1 MKPQSPFLIFIFFH
15 PILSVKK
22 REREYIVI
30 GLLILAVILAYYS
43 LLPKLSSK
51 EAFLIYGKTDYLT
64 TFLDANTVVLRSV
77 YPFSDAQGAVSAIT
91 YLAAVLQAKGKHV
104 IIQSIEGNACYTN
117 EGNVMEN
124 KEVNVQSCELNYPT
138 IIVKEGYNRIDIYPG
153 KVIIQARPPYMMSA
167 AAYVLTRIY
176 PDADL
181 IYQKV
186 LNQLKTQR
194 QRAARRSS

>member
-1 MKPQSPFLIFIFFH
+1 MKRQ
-15 PILSVKK
+15 
-22 REREYIVI
+22 EREYIVI
-30 GLLILAVILAYYS
+30 GFLILAAILAYYS
-43 LLPKLSSK
+43 LLPEPSSK

-64 TFLDANTVVLRSV
+64 TFLDANTVVLRAV

-91 YLAAVLQAKGKHV
+91 YLSAVLQAKGKHV
-104 IIQSIEGNACYTN
+104 IIQSIEGNVCYTN
-117 EGNVMEN
+117 EGNVMES
-124 KEVNVQSCELNYPT
+124 KETNVQSCELNYPI

-181 IYQKV
+181 VYERV